1 MNNFLA
7 VVLSVGA
14 LWPGMASA
22 SVQLDRTVKEIEMKR
37 TLVPVW
43 SADEIAAGEG
53 FADRWK
59 TFAASATGDG
69 GAAPIGAGQA
79 KVAEVLARHEAR
91 LMTYPGVVAVAD
103 GICQD
108 GPTAGQPCITVFVA
122 EKIDPETT
130 TPEHRVP
137 DQLDGVPVQV
147 IVAGEI
153 GILPRK

>member
-1 MNNFLA
+1 MNTFLA
-7 VVLSVGA
+7 VVLSVGT
-14 LWPGMASA
+14 LWPGMALA

-37 TLVPVW
+37 TLGPIW
-43 SADEIAAGEG
+43 SADEVTAGEG

-59 TFAASATGDG
+59 TFAVSATGDG
-69 GAAPIGAGQA
+69 GTAPISPGQA
-79 KVAEVLARHEAR
+79 KVAEVMARHEAR

-108 GPTAGQPCITVFVA
+108 GPAAGQPCITVFVA
-122 EKIDPETT
+122 EWIDPETV

-153 GILPRK
+153 GILPTK